1 MCRRSTC
8 LSSRGALRQQRQQG
22 PANTGGANSDYE
34 TGTHADCYDWPA
46 VLLGATN
53 GATLGASL
61 AVKHPA
67 SPRCEHGNW
76 CAFRRCICSG
86 KTRPA
91 SWGSSSGVLWRS
103 FNSHFAQKFGAFWV
117 APICYIWAGPSN
129 FIIKGGLKWC
139 CKYSKNL
146 LIETTKSQ
154 FEIPKVVTNESE
166 E

>member
-103 FNSHFAQKFGAFWV
+103 AYFTTAQLSTA
-117 APICYIWAGPSN
+117 I
-129 FIIKGGLKWC
+129 LR
-139 CKYSKNL
+139 KNL
-146 LIETTKSQ
+146 VHFGWPQ
-154 FEIPKVVTNESE
+154 FVISE
-166 E
+166 QALQTLLLRVGWNGVASAVKTC